1 VSATLEELNEHI
13 EAGELPSEQGFL
25 RSLNTPEGR
34 SQSIL
39 MQSTPRPLCP
49 APPLVLLG
57 GRGGASLGQH
67 KFFCYGSLCRCVGDC
82 VVRHCH
88 LYPLYSWQD
97 ILLTFAE
104 MELDSTTMF
113 TPGVNVMF
121 IRSAG

>member
-1 VSATLEELNEHI
+1 MSATLEELNEHI

-57 GRGGASLGQH
+57 GGGGRHLVNTN
-67 KFFCYGSLCRCVGDC
+67 FFVTAHC
-82 VVRHCH
+82 VVVWVIV
-88 LYPLYSWQD
+88 L
-97 ILLTFAE
+97 
-104 MELDSTTMF
+104 
-113 TPGVNVMF
+113 
-121 IRSAG
+121 